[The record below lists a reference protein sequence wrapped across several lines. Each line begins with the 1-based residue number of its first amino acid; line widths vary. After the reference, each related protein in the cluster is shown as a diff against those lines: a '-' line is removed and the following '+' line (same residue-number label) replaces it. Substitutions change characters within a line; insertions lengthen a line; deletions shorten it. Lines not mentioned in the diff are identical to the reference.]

1 MVSEESENSDCFDD
15 AEAVSSLLSEQVS
28 EECFG
33 GRVRSGFSF
42 ESVEVNKRGRK
53 LSSSKRVDVEQGGNF
68 DVRGRKVSLSKRVIV
83 DKGGRN
89 CGGERNVTSSSERV
103 VVDKGGSISG
113 GDRNVTSSRR
123 VE

>member
-15 AEAVSSLLSEQVS
+15 AEAVLSLLSEQVS

-33 GRVRSGFSF
+33 GRVRSGYSF
-42 ESVEVNKRGRK
+42 ESVEVNNRGSFGGGERK

-89 CGGERNVTSSSERV
+89 CGGE
-103 VVDKGGSISG
+103 SG
-113 GDRNVTSSRR
+113 AG
-123 VE
+123 